1 MPLRK
6 WIVGAFFGV
15 GGLPGAVSAESY
27 SIAPGDV
34 LSLRVIEWEP
44 IENRAVEWEAMQ
56 TELLVDAQGMVTVP
70 FLGQINAASLSPS
83 DLSAAISDGLKERLA
98 VSSSLDA
105 VVQVTSYRP
114 VFVAGSVRTP
124 GEYPFRPGVTAAQ
137 LVAQAG
143 GGALMQGVGT
153 IDPREILLREGDMQ
167 VLRQEAERLA
177 IRRAMLQ
184 AAIDGLDELVVPERP
199 DGSAWPEGLIQSENE
214 VLRLR
219 KERRTRELAALDN
232 QIVLLGNEIEALIDR
247 SEALERLVES
257 SRREKDNTQALA
269 DRGLAVDARV
279 TESEQALAL
288 AEAQLLDVSTAM
300 LRARQAVTQAE
311 AEQLALRDRE
321 LIEDTRELQ
330 QVEEELERVLT
341 TLDTQQS
348 LSALETGLVLGA
360 GADQDDA
367 TIPEPTVTI
376 LRGQGKDAVRLS
388 GLETPLLPGDVVTVT
403 MPRSATRWFGTQSG
417 TASQ

>member
-6 WIVGAFFGV
+6 WIVGAFFGL
-15 GGLPGAVSAESY
+15 GALPGAASADGY
-27 SIAPGDV
+27 TIAPGDV
-34 LSLRVIEWEP
+34 LSLRVIEWDP
-44 IENRAVEWEAMQ
+44 IENSAVEWEALQ
-56 TELLVDAQGMVTVP
+56 AELSVDAQGMVTVP
-70 FLGQINAASLSPS
+70 FLGQIAASSLSPA
-83 DLSAAISDGLKERLA
+83 DLSAVISDGLKERLA
-98 VSSSLDA
+98 VTSSLDA
-105 VVQVTSYRP
+105 VVQVTTYRP

-124 GEYPFRPGVTAAQ
+124 GEYPFRPGATAAQ

-153 IDPREILLREGDMQ
+153 IDPREILAREGDMQ

-184 AAIDGLDELVVPERP
+184 AAIDGLDQLVVPERP
-199 DGSAWPEGLIQSENE
+199 DGTAWPESLITSENE

-219 KERRTRELAALDN
+219 KERRTRELATLDN
-232 QIVLLGNEIEALIDR
+232 QIVLLGNEIEALVGR
-247 SEALERLVES
+247 SQALERLVES
-257 SRREKDNTQALA
+257 SRREKENTQSLA

-279 TESEQALAL
+279 TQTEQALAL

-311 AEQLALRDRE
+311 AEKVALRDRE

-341 TLDTQQS
+341 NLDTQQG
-348 LSALETGLVLGA
+348 LSTLETGLVLGT
-360 GADQDDA
+360 GTEGDDSKV
-367 TIPEPTVTI
+367 PEPIVTI
-376 LRGQGKDAVRLS
+376 LRGQGEEAIRLS

-403 MPRSATRWFGTQSG
+403 LPRSATRWFGNQGG